1 MEGPKN
7 LAPILPPKKKVGEAD
22 KKFEKSSG
30 FFSKQRGD
38 YDVDAFSMA
47 EYMQTVSS
55 FFFSSI
61 HEILASF
68 LFVIN
73 KATTAVANIQG
84 NIIYS
89 YI

>member
-7 LAPILPPKKKVGEAD
+7 LAPVPLCPLLEKNVGETD
-22 KKFEKSSG
+22 QKFEKSSG

-73 KATTAVANIQG
+73 KATAATVANIQG
-84 NIIYS
+84 T
-89 YI
+89 